1 RKTRQ
6 RKERTKAQLQDH
18 EENQREDGT
27 VNKIQTIKTAF
38 RPKQLPK
45 PTPVSRHASGEDA
58 RTEVLNDINA
68 TLQGLEEA
76 ERCGLFV
83 QHQEECV
90 AAIQSAGRILKALR
104 EAILNGGV
112 I

>member
-1 RKTRQ
+1 M
-6 RKERTKAQLQDH
+6 
-18 EENQREDGT
+18 
-27 VNKIQTIKTAF
+27 NKIQTIKTAF